1 VQRMVHQF
9 KATVAAMLG
18 RSGVLRMLHRMRRP
32 HVLVL
37 AYHRVTPDE
46 DVASCA
52 YPAMHVSTSSF
63 DAQLAALAELY
74 RIVPLRD
81 LGPILAGTLPLR
93 EHVAVITFDDG
104 YRDNYRNALPILAA
118 HNVAATFF
126 VSVDFVD
133 RGESFWFDRVAAAA
147 RAWSANVTARAT
159 ITGLPA
165 EIVSAFDSPGSLAE
179 RARLAAAFLK
189 TLPDDERQR
198 WVRAL
203 EPLAQGAASEDAPM
217 QWDEV
222 RALRQAGMSIGAH
235 GVRHGILTRMPGEE
249 AAREIGDSVSL
260 IGQRVGAPV
269 ETFAY
274 PNGDVDDAVA
284 DLARRAGVRLGFT
297 MAGRNV
303 GPGIDALR
311 IARRNVC
318 EDTSRGRDGRFSA
331 AYFWCEITGV
341 FDVLA
346 GRLLRRG

>member
-1 VQRMVHQF
+1 
-9 KATVAAMLG
+9 
-18 RSGVLRMLHRMRRP
+18 
-32 HVLVL
+32 
-37 AYHRVTPDE
+37 
-46 DVASCA
+46 
-52 YPAMHVSTSSF
+52 
-63 DAQLAALAELY
+63 
-74 RIVPLRD
+74 
-81 LGPILAGTLPLR
+81 
-93 EHVAVITFDDG
+93 
-104 YRDNYRNALPILAA
+104 LPILSA

-147 RAWSANVTARAT
+147 RAWSTNPAAQKAT
-159 ITGLPA
+159 NGLPTLL
-165 EIVSAFDSPGSLAE
+165 VNAFESPGSLAE
-179 RARLAAAFLK
+179 RARAAAAFLK
-189 TLPDDERQR
+189 TLPDDERR
-198 WVRAL
+198 HWVEAL
-203 EPLAQGAASEDAPM
+203 EPLARGGASGDAPM

-222 RALRQAGMSIGAH
+222 RALHRAGMSIGAH
-235 GVRHGILTRMPGEE
+235 GMRHGILTRMPGDD
-249 AAREIGDSVSL
+249 AAREIGASVAL

-269 ETFAY
+269 ESFAY

>member
-1 VQRMVHQF
+1 MQRMLHQF
-9 KATVAAMLG
+9 KAMVADGLAK
-18 RSGVLRMLHRMRRP
+18 SGVLRTLHRRRRP

-37 AYHRVTPDE
+37 AYHRVTPDAE
-46 DVASCA
+46 LASCA
-52 YPAMHVSTSSF
+52 YPAMHVSTSTF
-63 DAQLAALAELY
+63 DAQLAALSELY

-81 LGPILAGTLPLR
+81 LGPILAGTEPLR

-118 HNVAATFF
+118 RNIAATFF

-147 RAWSANVTARAT
+147 RAWSTSVAARP
-159 ITGLPA
+159 TGLP
-165 EIVSAFDSPGSLAE
+165 EGLVKAFDSPGSLAE
-179 RARLAAAFLK
+179 RVRAAASFLK
-189 TLPDDERQR
+189 TLPDDERRR
-198 WVRAL
+198 WVQVL
-203 EPLAQGAASEDAPM
+203 TPLAQGAAAADAPM
-217 QWDEV
+217 EWDEI

-235 GVRHGILTRMPGEE
+235 GMRHGILTRMPGDD
-249 AAREIGDSVSL
+249 AAREIRDSVSL

-284 DLARRAGVRLGFT
+284 DLARRAGVRFGFT

-303 GPGIDALR
+303 GPGPSVDALR

-331 AYFWCEITGV
+331 AYFWCEMTGV
-341 FDVLA
+341 FDVLT
-346 GRLLRRG
+346 GRRLRKG